1 MAEAA
6 EAAEA
11 TVGGFQLAAVFDKV
25 DPVTGPAFDEDHPR
39 LADGP
44 DRAAVA
50 DYLRS
55 GPHVLMTPM
64 LMDDVLDPERR
75 GVVPMS
81 FRTDGE
87 WIWTDTIAYYLDEYG
102 LAPESGLLAH
112 IRAQADVQRA
122 EPAPEVLEQAVAFIL
137 TPPAEEN
144 EPVWNVGQ

>member
-1 MAEAA
+1 MAET
-6 EAAEA
+6 
-11 TVGGFQLAAVFDKV
+11 TVGGFRLAAVFDKV
-25 DPVTGPAFDEDHPR
+25 DPVTGPAFERDHPR

-44 DRAAVA
+44 ERAVVA

-81 FRTDGE
+81 YRTDGE

-112 IRAQADVQRA
+112 IRAQGEGPRA
-122 EPAPEVLEQAVAFIL
+122 EPPYEVLEQAVAFIL
-137 TPPAEEN
+137 TPPEPAG
-144 EPVWNVGQ
+144 EPVWNVGQEQG

>member
-1 MAEAA
+1 MTE
-6 EAAEA
+6 
-11 TVGGFQLAAVFDKV
+11 TVRGGFQLAAVFDKV
-25 DPVTGPAFDEDHPR
+25 DPVTGPAFEEDHPR

-44 DRAAVA
+44 ERAAVA

-87 WIWTDTIAYYLDEYG
+87 WIWTDTITYYLDEYG
-102 LAPESGLLAH
+102 LAPERGLLAH
-112 IRAQADVQRA
+112 IRSRADEQRV
-122 EPAPEVLEQAVAFIL
+122 EPASEVLEQAVAFIL
-137 TPPAEEN
+137 APPAEDN